1 MVKKKTGINTKG
13 TQEVYKIDEKT
24 RNLFVLFDQ
33 TRDILIHAVELELK
47 QSRMNYPQARIL
59 FMLTRAQNGM
69 TQVEMSKWL
78 GRNLNSVSTLINK
91 MVKKG
96 LVRKTRN
103 RQDGKIYVV
112 ATDKG
117 IEYWNEVPE
126 RALQLAFSAVSEDE
140 REQLRDILRKLRA
153 EVRNL
158 LGLDYKPPFMP

>member
-1 MVKKKTGINTKG
+1 MADKKLETKKNG
-13 TQEVYKIDEKT
+13 RKVQKVDEKT

-47 QSRMNYPQARIL
+47 QSKMNYPQARIL
-59 FMLTRAQNGM
+59 FMLTRDKNGM
-69 TQVEMSKWL
+69 TQVEMAKWL

-96 LVRKTRN
+96 LVKKNRN
-103 RQDGKIYVV
+103 KKDGKIYVV

-117 IEYWNEVPE
+117 EEYWNQVPE
-126 RALQLAFSAVSEDE
+126 QALRLAFSSLTEE
-140 REQLRDILRKLRA
+140 EKEQMHGVLRKLRS